1 MNSPLP
7 TGHDVPAG
15 TVSREQELQDLLS
28 RGFWGL
34 RVMPPDLEA
43 EFRQHARMNAAQL
56 LRRSVYGLVFIY
68 LLVVVP
74 ISLFSDTHN
83 LGLWQFYAMLPIGVV
98 LTGIWIATRLPAL
111 DRHVE
116 TTLGLSLFVCL
127 CGTIYCAMLLGNQ
140 YFGQI
145 AAYETIY
152 ILVIVFSVL
161 RLPTRLPLIGSWL
174 AFFVALGVAY
184 SQGVSPLWLN
194 MLLYFVVPM
203 LICVVI
209 SGMLEHSDRRDY
221 VQSLCLQYRHNE
233 LRLFEAVAAAAN
245 EAESVEGALQMA
257 LDSLCSYTGWPVGR
271 ACLVDPDSD
280 GVLMAASAWYLSDAH
295 RFGVVRRLSDQGH
308 RESSSSLAFS
318 AMDTGMPA
326 WSDDLSTVDARHA
339 QLAKAGN
346 LRAGFA
352 FPVKVGI
359 EVKAVLECFSHR
371 AIQRDPALMAA
382 VEHIGTQLT
391 RVFERQVR
399 HQERLLH
406 AALHD
411 SLTGLPNRSYLLEYL
426 RRALAMVQRRPSYT
440 FAVLFLDV
448 DHFKWVN
455 DSLGHV
461 TGDALLREVAQRLR
475 ESLRPE
481 DVVARLGGDEFAVLL
496 NDINCLDDALLAA
509 QRIYQQLS
517 RPVLLGNQE
526 AVVTASIGIALSKPQ
541 YASPEE
547 VLRDADTAMYH
558 AKAQGHKGEHAIFAE
573 QMQELAASHLRTATE
588 LRRAIEADQ
597 LELYYQPIVALD
609 SGRLASLEALVRW
622 RHPEQGLISPD
633 QFIPLAEETGLIAP
647 LTQWVLRTAC
657 RQLACWQQEKPDESL
672 GVSVNMCARTF
683 SDPAMPEQISEL
695 LRSSG
700 VVPGSLRLEVT
711 ETQLMLNAD
720 SFSLN
725 LEALS
730 RLGVPV
736 YIDDFG
742 TGYSSLSYLTSF
754 NVSVLKIDRSFVERI
769 SQGNAMP

>member
-1 MNSPLP
+1 
-7 TGHDVPAG
+7 
-15 TVSREQELQDLLS
+15 
-28 RGFWGL
+28 
-34 RVMPPDLEA
+34 
-43 EFRQHARMNAAQL
+43 
-56 LRRSVYGLVFIY
+56 
-68 LLVVVP
+68 
-74 ISLFSDTHN
+74 
-83 LGLWQFYAMLPIGVV
+83 
-98 LTGIWIATRLPAL
+98 
-111 DRHVE
+111 
-116 TTLGLSLFVCL
+116 
-127 CGTIYCAMLLGNQ
+127 
-140 YFGQI
+140 
-145 AAYETIY
+145 
-152 ILVIVFSVL
+152 
-161 RLPTRLPLIGSWL
+161 
-174 AFFVALGVAY
+174 
-184 SQGVSPLWLN
+184 
-194 MLLYFVVPM
+194 
-203 LICVVI
+203 
-209 SGMLEHSDRRDY
+209 
-221 VQSLCLQYRHNE
+221 
-233 LRLFEAVAAAAN
+233 
-245 EAESVEGALQMA
+245 
-257 LDSLCSYTGWPVGR
+257 
-271 ACLVDPDSD
+271 
-280 GVLMAASAWYLSDAH
+280 
-295 RFGVVRRLSDQGH
+295 
-308 RESSSSLAFS
+308 
-318 AMDTGMPA
+318 
-326 WSDDLSTVDARHA
+326 
-339 QLAKAGN
+339 
-346 LRAGFA
+346 
-352 FPVKVGI
+352 
-359 EVKAVLECFSHR
+359 
-371 AIQRDPALMAA
+371 
-382 VEHIGTQLT
+382 
-391 RVFERQVR
+391 
-399 HQERLLH
+399 
-406 AALHD
+406 
-411 SLTGLPNRSYLLEYL
+411 
-426 RRALAMVQRRPSYT
+426 MVQRRPSYT

-711 ETQLMLNAD
+711 ENPTHA
-720 SFSLN
+720 
-725 LEALS
+725 EC
-730 RLGVPV
+730 R
-736 YIDDFG
+736 
-742 TGYSSLSYLTSF
+742 
-754 NVSVLKIDRSFVERI
+754 FVFTESGSIKPPGGAGLYR
-769 SQGNAMP
+769 